1 MAAWPVGCGPG
12 HFTHAAA
19 PNQLLGGGTQR
30 LRLVL
35 QVGPWRG
42 VGLGLVLGVPSEGR
56 AWARAGVVGG
66 AGVGQNKGL
75 EKGPGKGLGVD
86 PGLCIYVHTPKEARE

>member
-56 AWARAGVVGG
+56 AWARAGVVD
-66 AGVGQNKGL
+66 GVRVGL
-75 EKGPGKGLGVD
+75 GTGTGTGKGLGLD